1 MALKLNTQF
10 PDILIALNI
19 QPHNILLLR
28 AEHYRLCSWAWDC
41 RNCIWIVYCVFIGWY
56 FSKQDPL
63 WSGTMQTLQTLQMLH
78 FAYYVHALQEFIVL
92 DYSIRL
98 IYFHVCLP
106 VFPPFVYNC
115 CIMDR
120 TYHSHKSCRS
130 TLAPLR
136 HHSSGMLTALF
147 SSTCLPL
154 PGHVECPC

>member
-63 WSGTMQTLQTLQMLH
+63 WSGTMQNLLMYLVSFCFLCAAHTLHSL
-78 FAYYVHALQEFIVL
+78 AGYVFFPSPPATSICILKSPDSLPGRSCLGPLGVDCFSDTWRSSEL
-92 DYSIRL
+92 DLVVFWSSDIQ
-98 IYFHVCLP
+98 HLP
-106 VFPPFVYNC
+106 N
-115 CIMDR
+115 
-120 TYHSHKSCRS
+120 SCRKFY
-130 TLAPLR
+130 TLLL
-136 HHSSGMLTALF
+136 M
-147 SSTCLPL
+147 
-154 PGHVECPC
+154 